1 MPKRA
6 QEPLARRS
14 PRFTLAVDWFIES
27 AGCSTLGRGLELSV
41 RGALLPL
48 AFTSPFA
55 PHVTLFVSLPL
66 RERMFKARCSASQT
80 ERGWVLDFEEVAPED
95 LQLLGHTL
103 IGEFGLAAFP
113 NLERRPPVEL
123 DLQKNKQY

>member
-1 MPKRA
+1 MTKRA
-6 QEPLARRS
+6 PQPVTRRS

-55 PHVTLFVSLPL
+55 EHVTLFVSLPL
-66 RERMFKARCSASQT
+66 RERMFKARCAASKT

-113 NLERRPPVEL
+113 NLEGRAPIEL
-123 DLQKNKQY
+123 DLQKNKQF